1 MNEQSSPESALIST
15 KKYLSRDEYRD
26 ACRRA
31 ALAGISITE
40 YLERAMSLFR
50 ANHTTPELEQAV
62 RRELEDAHKHE

>member
-1 MNEQSSPESALIST
+1 MNEQSSPKSALIST

-31 ALAGISITE
+31 ALAGISLTE
-40 YLERAMSLFR
+40 YLRRAMTLFR

-62 RRELEDAHKHE
+62 ERELKAHEHE

>member
-1 MNEQSSPESALIST
+1 MNEQSSPDSALIRP

-31 ALAGISITE
+31 ALSGISLTE
-40 YLERAMSLFR
+40 YLKRAMRLFR

-62 RRELEDAHKHE
+62 RREMENAHEHE